1 MQSGA
6 QRDVLQP
13 GGSPKPGFSTRITS
27 PGVVCQLLRNSTLLR
42 NPSPCTKPSPT
53 ANNKP
58 SEAGR
63 PLTQGGKAAPD
74 GISLENDATERHA
87 ARRHEGFPSRGTA
100 PCCPLPQALLAGS
113 PQTFLSSKSDGECPK
128 LLVSFTHTGEE
139 NGKLKLLKLNW
150 KLKPRK
156 PPARSNPR
164 DG

>member
-1 MQSGA
+1 MQAGT

-13 GGSPKPGFSTRITS
+13 GGSPKPGFSARSAS
-27 PGVVCQLLRNSTLLR
+27 PGVVCKLLRNSTLLR

-63 PLTQGGKAAPD
+63 PLTQGSKVAPD
-74 GISLENDATERHA
+74 GISLENEATERHA
-87 ARRHEGFPSRGTA
+87 ARRHAGFPSRGTT
-100 PCCPLPQALLAGS
+100 PCCLLPQALLTGT
-113 PQTFLSSKSDGECPK
+113 PQTFLSSESDGECRK
-128 LLVSFTHTGEE
+128 LLVSCAHTGEE
-139 NGKLKLLKLNW
+139 NSKLKLLKLNW
-150 KLKPRK
+150 KLKPSE

>member
-1 MQSGA
+1 MQAGT

-13 GGSPKPGFSTRITS
+13 RGSPKPGFSTRSAS
-27 PGVVCQLLRNSTLLR
+27 PGVVCKLFRNSTLLR
-42 NPSPCTKPSPT
+42 DPSPCTKPSPT